1 VKYIKFAF
9 SEIAEKLGLSIMLI
23 LQATLLISA
32 INFTLASYNTRDML
46 YAPYEDLINKQGFIL
61 SESEYLTQDENN
73 KDYWHTHYEFA
84 ENISPKFKGDVEIY
98 FQQEYSDIDDNGN
111 PFTIV
116 IIPDEVYDKFKLPLT
131 NGNYDSAIIV
141 PNKYG
146 FTVGDKIGGME
157 ISGILTDPT
166 YFPSLNSFS
175 ADADIR
181 DLYNNTALSFSDDTI
196 YVITSK
202 SEFEKTGIEDNLT
215 REVTIFAYYTTPVSE
230 EIYKEDKKL
239 ILENNMWCTEISEF
253 KEQNDKYMNEN
264 LFKYIPLII
273 LVFVVSMIG
282 LIGTTA
288 INVLS
293 QLKNY
298 AVFFLCGARWKK
310 CVKICIYNVGIKLFA
325 ATLLS
330 ALLFTVAYLTGMFEK
345 YGLMLNMYNVIATF
359 GTVIIAVLFSIIIPY
374 LIILKKSPVDILR
387 NTKS

>member
-1 VKYIKFAF
+1 
-9 SEIAEKLGLSIMLI
+9 MLI
-23 LQATLLISA
+23 LQLTILISA
-32 INFTLASYNTRDML
+32 INFILASYNSRDIL
-46 YAPYEDLINKQGFIL
+46 YEPYEDLINKQGFL
-61 SESEYLTQDENN
+61 LFEKDYQTQDEIN

-84 ENISPKFKGDVEIY
+84 ENVLPKLKGDIEIY
-98 FQQEYSDIDDNGN
+98 FQQEYHGDGSNVN
-111 PFTIV
+111 PFKIV
-116 IIPDEVYDKFKLPLT
+116 IVPDEVYDKFKLPLT
-131 NGNYDSAIIV
+131 NGNYDSAVIV

-146 FTVGDKIGGME
+146 LTVGDKIGGIE

-166 YFPSLNSFS
+166 YIPGLTSF
-175 ADADIR
+175 DVDIDVR
-181 DLYNNTALSFSDDTI
+181 IFYHNTALSFSDDTI

-202 SEFEKTGIEDNLT
+202 SEFEKTGIEDSKLS
-215 REVTIFAYYTTPVSE
+215 REPAIFAYYTTPVSE
-230 EIYKEDKKL
+230 EIYKENKKI
-239 ILENNMWCTEISEF
+239 ILENNIRCVELSEF
-253 KEQNDKYMNEN
+253 KEQTDNYMNEN

-282 LIGTTA
+282 LVGTTA

-325 ATLLS
+325 ATLIS
-330 ALLFTVAYLTGMFEK
+330 VLLFTVAYLTGMFET
-345 YGLMLNMYNVIATF
+345 YGLVLNMVNVIITL
-359 GTVIIAVLFSIIIPY
+359 GTVVIAVFLSIIIPY